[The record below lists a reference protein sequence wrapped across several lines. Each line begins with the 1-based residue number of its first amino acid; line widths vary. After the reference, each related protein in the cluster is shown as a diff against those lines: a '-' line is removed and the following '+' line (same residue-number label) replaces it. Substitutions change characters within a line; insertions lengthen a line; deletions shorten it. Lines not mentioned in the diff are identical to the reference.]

1 MDSQPSLLG
10 DGIPSADGAGIRLR
24 GGLTPAPVLPV
35 ARVLLETAVPHL
47 ARTFDYGVTEAQD
60 AEAVPGV
67 RVRVRF
73 SGRLVSGF
81 LLSRA
86 EATDVAGEI
95 APLERVVS
103 PLPVADARL
112 MSLVRD
118 VAERWAGTLPDVLR
132 LAVPPRH
139 AAGERTALTAV
150 ARYHEDLPV
159 PPVPDE
165 FPVLSGAPA
174 SYEEYLAAVSEWLT
188 SEVHDAS
195 VHEESDGPDASD
207 GPDDSDGPRAAY
219 ALTPGGEPGTGWIS
233 AGLRAA
239 ATVIAAGRSVLWLV
253 PDHRELDALS
263 ARLGS
268 LAPHTVRL
276 SADQGP
282 QARWSSWVRAHGGGA
297 RMVIG
302 TRAAA
307 FAPLDDLGLVVL
319 MDDGSDHYAEQR
331 APYPHA
337 REVCLVRVRQ
347 TGAALL
353 LLDHTRTIE
362 VQRLVE
368 SGWVGSIDLAREDR
382 RLAAPLVLLPH
393 ADGAPERMPPEAFEI
408 LRGALG
414 RSKRETAHG
423 PVLVQVP
430 RAGYLPVVACARCGD
445 LLDCPRCGRKL
456 SAAGAGGPFACSG
469 CGLREDRCP
478 CQRCGATRVRA
489 VVRGL
494 ERTVEE
500 LQRAFAEVPVI
511 RSGGDDIVGSVGAGQ
526 AIVVATTGAEPYA
539 EGGYAAA
546 VLLDSLWPGPG
557 LDGVGRAIA
566 RRLRAL
572 ALVRA
577 SAHGGRALVLDDTDV
592 VVRVLQTFDPVRFA
606 HAELADRRATRLP
619 PVVRTLRL
627 AGPRRDVLDVLGR
640 LTAELGEDFL
650 TPLLVDGGDVEDVH
664 TRLLSF
670 GLTDSARVSAALRA
684 IAAHRSA
691 TGGAVVRHVLDP
703 VGAL

>member
-10 DGIPSADGAGIRLR
+10 EGEPASDGTGIRLR
-24 GGLTPAPVLPV
+24 GGASPAAARPV

-47 ARTFDYGVTEAQD
+47 ARPFDYGVTQAQD

-81 LLSRA
+81 LLARA
-86 EATDVAGEI
+86 ADTDVAGEI

-103 PLPVADARL
+103 PLPVADDRL
-112 MSLVRD
+112 MPLVRE
-118 VAERWAGTLPDVLR
+118 VADRWAGSLPDVLR

-150 ARYHEDLPV
+150 AHHHEEPPPV
-159 PPVPDE
+159 PGPDE
-165 FPVLSGAPA
+165 FPVPSGAPA
-174 SYEEYLAAVSEWLT
+174 SYEVYLAALSEWLSPT
-188 SEVHDAS
+188 AVDT
-195 VHEESDGPDASD
+195 DQ
-207 GPDDSDGPRAAY
+207 DDTVQDDTDQDGPRAAY

-239 ATVIAAGRSVLWLV
+239 AIAVAAGRSVLWLV

-263 ARLGS
+263 ARLGP

-282 QARWSSWVRAHGGGA
+282 QARWSAWVRAHGGAA
-297 RMVIG
+297 RLVIG

-307 FAPLDDLGLVVL
+307 FAPLDDLALVLL

-337 REVCLVRVRQ
+337 RETCLVRVRQ

-353 LLDHTRTIE
+353 LLDHTRTVE

-368 SGWVGSIDLAREDR
+368 SGWVGSIDMAREDR
-382 RLAAPLVLLPH
+382 RMTAPLVLLPH
-393 ADGAPERMPPEAFEI
+393 ADGAPERMPPEAFEV

-414 RSKRETAHG
+414 RSRRETAHG

-445 LLDCPRCGRKL
+445 LLDCPQCGRKL
-456 SAAGAGGPFACSG
+456 SAAGAGGPFACAG
-469 CGLREDRCP
+469 CGLREERCP

-500 LQRAFAEVPVI
+500 LQRAFADVPVI
-511 RSGGDDIVGSVGAGQ
+511 RSGGEDIVGSVGPQQ
-526 AIVVATTGAEPYA
+526 AVVVATTGAEPYA

-577 SAHGGRALVLDDTDV
+577 SADGGRALVLDDTDI

-606 HAELADRRATRLP
+606 HAELADRRSTRLP

-627 AGPRRDVLDVLGR
+627 TGPRREVLDVLGR
-640 LTAELGEDFL
+640 LTAELGEGIL
-650 TPLLVDGGDVEDVH
+650 SPLLVEDGEDDAH
-664 TRLLSF
+664 TRLLAF
-670 GLTDSARVSAALRA
+670 GLTDSTAVSAALRT
-684 IAAHRSA
+684 IAVHRSA
-691 TGGAVVRHVLDP
+691 TGADVVRHVLDP
-703 VGAL
+703 VSAL

>member
-10 DGIPSADGAGIRLR
+10 DDASAAVGARVRLR
-24 GGLTPAPVLPV
+24 GGLSPAASDPV
-35 ARVLLETAVPHL
+35 ARILLETAVPHL
-47 ARTFDYGVTEAQD
+47 ARTFDYGVTDTQD

-81 LLSRA
+81 LLARVPDT
-86 EATDVAGEI
+86 EVTGELS
-95 APLERVVS
+95 PLERIVS
-103 PLPVADARL
+103 PVAVADERL
-112 MSLVRD
+112 MPLVRE
-118 VAERWAGTLPDVLR
+118 VADRWAGTLPDVLR

-139 AAGERTALTAV
+139 AAGERSALTAV
-150 ARYHEDLPV
+150 SRHHEEPLALPDPADFPV
-159 PPVPDE
+159 PGG
-165 FPVLSGAPA
+165 SPA
-174 SYEEYLAAVSEWLT
+174 SYEAYLAALTAWSE
-188 SEVHDAS
+188 AA
-195 VHEESDGPDASD
+195 PDYAA
-207 GPDDSDGPRAAY
+207 DGPRAAY
-219 ALTPGGEPGTGWIS
+219 AMTPGGDPGTGWIS

-239 ATVIAAGRSVLWLV
+239 AIVIASGRSVLWLV
-253 PDHRELDALS
+253 PDHRELDALTT
-263 ARLGS
+263 RLGS
-268 LAPHTVRL
+268 LAPLTVRL

-282 QARWSSWVRAHGGGA
+282 QARWSSWVRAHGGAA
-297 RMVIG
+297 RLVIG

-307 FAPLDDLGLVVL
+307 FAPLDDLGLVLL

-347 TGAALL
+347 SGAALL
-353 LLDHTRTIE
+353 LLDHTRTVE

-368 SGWVGSIDLAREDR
+368 TGWVGSIDMAREDR
-382 RLAAPLVLLPH
+382 RRSAPLVLLPH
-393 ADGAPERMPPEAFEI
+393 ADGAPERMPPETFEI

-414 RSKRETAHG
+414 RSRRETAHG

-469 CGLREDRCP
+469 CGLREERCP

-500 LQRAFAEVPVI
+500 LERAFTEVPVI
-511 RSGGDDIVGSVGAGQ
+511 RSGGDRIIGSVGPEQ

-557 LDGVGRAIA
+557 LDGVARAIA

-577 SAHGGRALVLDDTDV
+577 SADGGRALVLDDTDV

-606 HAELADRRATRLP
+606 HGELADRRATSLP

-627 AGPRRDVLDVLGR
+627 TGARRDVLDVLGR
-640 LTAELGEDFL
+640 LTEQLGEDLL
-650 TPLLVDGGDVEDVH
+650 TPLLVDDEDDTQH
-664 TRLLSF
+664 TRLLAF
-670 GLTDSARVSAALRA
+670 PLTDSPTVSSALQS
-684 IAAHRSA
+684 ITAHRSA
-691 TGGAVVRHVLDP
+691 HGAAVVRHVLDP
-703 VGAL
+703 IGAL

>member
-10 DGIPSADGAGIRLR
+10 DGELAASGTGIRLR
-24 GGLTPAPVLPV
+24 GGLTPAAAQPV
-35 ARVLLETAVPHL
+35 ARVMLETAVPHL
-47 ARTFDYGVTEAQD
+47 ARTFDYGVTQTQD

-86 EATDVAGEI
+86 EDTDVAGEI

-103 PLPVADARL
+103 PLPVADERL
-112 MSLVRD
+112 MPLVRE
-118 VAERWAGTLPDVLR
+118 VADRWAGTVPDVLR

-139 AAGERTALTAV
+139 AAGERSALTAV
-150 ARYHEDLPV
+150 TRHHAEAPPV
-159 PPVPDE
+159 PGPDE
-165 FPVLSGAPA
+165 FPAPSGAPA
-174 SYEEYLAAVSEWLT
+174 SYEAFLAALTEWL
-188 SEVHDAS
+188 SPAD
-195 VHEESDGPDASD
+195 DGE
-207 GPDDSDGPRAAY
+207 DGPRAAY

-239 ATVIAAGRSVLWLV
+239 AITIAAGRSVLWLV
-253 PDHRELDALS
+253 PDHRELSALT
-263 ARLGS
+263 ARLGP

-282 QARWSSWVRAHGGGA
+282 QARWSAWVRAHGGAA
-297 RMVIG
+297 RLVIG

-307 FAPLDDLGLVVL
+307 FAPLDDLGLVLL
-319 MDDGSDHYAEQR
+319 MDDGSDHFAEQR

-353 LLDHTRTIE
+353 LLDHARTVE

-368 SGWVGSIDLAREDR
+368 TGWVGSIDMAREDR
-382 RLAAPLVLLPH
+382 RATAPLVLLPH
-393 ADGAPERMPPEAFEI
+393 ADGAYERMPPEAFEV

-414 RSKRETAHG
+414 RSRRETAHG

-445 LLDCPRCGRKL
+445 LLDCPRCGRRL
-456 SAAGAGGPFACSG
+456 SAAGAAGPFACAG
-469 CGLREDRCP
+469 CGLREERCP

-511 RSGGDDIVGSVGAGQ
+511 RSGGEDIVGSVGPEQ

-557 LDGVGRAIA
+557 LDGVGKAIA

-577 SAHGGRALVLDDTDV
+577 SADGGRALVLDDTDV

-606 HAELADRRATRLP
+606 HGELTDRRATRLP

-627 AGPRRDVLDVLGR
+627 SGARRDVLDVLGR
-640 LTAELGEDFL
+640 LTAELGEGFL
-650 TPLLVDGGDVEDVH
+650 TPLFGNDGEDDVH
-664 TRLLSF
+664 TRLLAF
-670 GLTDSARVSAALRA
+670 ELTDSTAVSAALRA

-691 TGGAVVRHVLDP
+691 SGAAVVRHVLDP
-703 VGAL
+703 LSAL